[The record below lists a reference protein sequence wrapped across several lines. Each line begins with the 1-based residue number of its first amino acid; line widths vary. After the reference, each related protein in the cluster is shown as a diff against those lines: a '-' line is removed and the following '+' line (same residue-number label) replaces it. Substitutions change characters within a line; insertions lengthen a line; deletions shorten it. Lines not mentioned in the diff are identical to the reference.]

1 MEWGWS
7 THLYNKSTQ
16 NIARNDRSQ
25 FVSFLGGLISSHG
38 KLSWTWAAMVKV
50 KLLSDKCRVFIMMKA
65 YPCWI
70 CLYGIQINVTHGQ
83 THTMLLCT
91 IIPRPTDANLNLTVY
106 SGLNPE
112 LTANNANCSCWFKS
126 ILFAFLKYS
135 EESAFS
141 FKLNNE

>member
-1 MEWGWS
+1 
-7 THLYNKSTQ
+7 
-16 NIARNDRSQ
+16 
-25 FVSFLGGLISSHG
+25 
-38 KLSWTWAAMVKV
+38 MVKV

-70 CLYGIQINVTHGQ
+70 CLYGIQINATRGQ
-83 THTMLLCT
+83 IDDKHTMLPCT

-112 LTANNANCSCWFKS
+112 LTANNENCSCVFKS